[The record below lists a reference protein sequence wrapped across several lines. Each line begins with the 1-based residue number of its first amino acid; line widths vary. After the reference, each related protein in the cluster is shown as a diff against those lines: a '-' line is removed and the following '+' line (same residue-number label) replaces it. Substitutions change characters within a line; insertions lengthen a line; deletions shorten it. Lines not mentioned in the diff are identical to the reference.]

1 MSGARVLT
9 RRRLLQLGGA
19 LGGLGAVG
27 GLGGLSGLGGLGV
40 AGCATT
46 PEADERPRHPLQGL
60 LDFSGAPVTPP
71 KILGAVTVVDFW
83 ASWCQ
88 PCRQAFRYM
97 DQLYRT
103 YEGDG
108 LEMIAVSVDD
118 DVTAARRFW
127 SAARP
132 RFPVAWDGGGE
143 VRERFGVSALPT
155 TVLFDPDGLIVDRN
169 EGFDPVDHRLLQ
181 EHVQRLLR

>member
-1 MSGARVLT
+1 MTVPPSRLLS
-9 RRRLLQLGGA
+9 RRRLLQGSGA
-19 LGGLGAVG
+19 LGVLTA
-27 GLGGLSGLGGLGV
+27 
-40 AGCATT
+40 AGCASA
-46 PEADERPRHPLQGL
+46 PAVVEKGPVHPLHGL
-60 LDFSGAPVTPP
+60 LDFAGQPIVPP
-71 KILGAVTVVDFW
+71 KILGAAVTLVDFW

-103 YEGDG
+103 YQGDG

-118 DVTAARRFW
+118 DVVAARRFW

-143 VRERFGVSALPT
+143 VRERFSVMSLPT

-169 EGFDPVDHRLLQ
+169 EGFDPVDHRLLE
-181 EHVQRLLR
+181 EHIHRLVKA